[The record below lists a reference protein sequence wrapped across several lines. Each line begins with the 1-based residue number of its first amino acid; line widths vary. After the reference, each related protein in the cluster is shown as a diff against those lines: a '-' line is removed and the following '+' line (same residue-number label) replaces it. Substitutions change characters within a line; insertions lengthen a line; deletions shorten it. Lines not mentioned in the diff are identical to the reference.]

1 MTVASDLVRRACPE
15 ISYLGGLFYFAPQ
28 TLARAAELGLSPS
41 QFYFVGRAGVL
52 GNVGAAVADS
62 ALGYFAPSVVVR
74 HWEAASKVL
83 PPSEIAAAYLECC
96 REFGRH
102 HLSGE
107 DWLGPLCA
115 AAESVLNAASSVA
128 LPLFA
133 AVKALPLAEDLAA
146 KAMQLVTSLREFRGG
161 VHLMAIVASGLE
173 PRVAH
178 WLTRPDAW
186 ENFGY
191 QPSDI
196 PEVGEEHRQR
206 LMRADELT
214 DQLTAPAFS
223 VLDEPAAEALL
234 TGLEAMRVRLPLPEF
249 PG

>member
-1 MTVASDLVRRACPE
+1 M
-15 ISYLGGLFYFAPQ
+15 
-28 TLARAAELGLSPS
+28 SPS

-52 GNVGAAVADS
+52 GNVSAAVADS
-62 ALGYFAPSVVVR
+62 ALGYFAPSVVAR
-74 HWEAASKVL
+74 HWNAASKVL

-96 REFGRH
+96 REFGRRY
-102 HLSGE
+102 LGGE
-107 DWLGPLCA
+107 DWLGPFCA
-115 AAESVLNAASSVA
+115 AAEPVLKAASPVA

-146 KAMQLVTSLREFRGG
+146 RAMQLVTFLREFRGG

-191 QPSDI
+191 QPGDI
-196 PEVGEEHRQR
+196 PEVGEEHRER
-206 LMRADELT
+206 LMRADKLT

-223 VLDEPAAEALL
+223 VLDESANEALL
-234 TGLEAMRVRLPLPEF
+234 TGLKVMRVRLPLPEF